1 LSNSGAPAK
10 IVSEVTLTT
19 PGTISQRK
27 LRVTGIVQGVGFRP
41 FVYRLARDHHL
52 AGWVCNTSSGV
63 EIQVEGAA
71 QALDSFVR
79 KLSADAPALAKI
91 DAILPLA
98 AEPWGR
104 EGFCILESQNLAA
117 TEAMI
122 PADVSTCGD
131 CFREIM
137 EQGDRRYHYPFT
149 NCTNCGP
156 RFTIIR
162 QVPYDRPQT
171 TMAAFA
177 MCPQCREEYANPEDR
192 RFHAEPTACPSCGP
206 WVWLEEGGCV
216 LEEEPLKAAG
226 RLLAEGKIVAVKGL
240 GGFHLAADAR
250 NEKTLLTLRGRKGR
264 VAKPFAV
271 MVRDLAEAELL
282 GELGDL
288 ERSLLLSPERPIVLV
303 RRREH
308 GPASPQ
314 VAPGNNYVGLML
326 PYTPL
331 HMLLFAYAP
340 PALVMTSGNLSEE
353 PLEFTNAGAR
363 TRLTPLADALLLHN
377 RDIEVPCDDSV
388 VRPVDAATVIPLRR
402 ARGFVPRPVRL
413 PLPTPPVLGVG
424 AEQKNTFCVAWGRT
438 ALLSQHIGDLDTA
451 ETFDYYR
458 QAIRHFAS
466 LCRQEPAVIAHDL
479 HPQYLSTRYAREQE
493 GVRLLGVQHHH
504 AHIAAC
510 LAENGRTEKCLGIA
524 LDGTG
529 YGTDGAV
536 WGGEILVADLADFT
550 RAGHLAPVRLPGG
563 DAAARDPRRM
573 AAAFL
578 KAGYGEGFTEAAKRL
593 DLNFSPFEWQVL
605 KRQLDTGLNS
615 PLTSSAGR
623 LFDAVAAALGVCRVR
638 TYEGQPA
645 VELEMVAAR
654 DEPGFYEVPPPGENG
669 NLILDT
675 PALFREVVEDYWSGT
690 GVAKIAARFH
700 NSLVRLLTSAC
711 LRVREQTGL
720 ELAALSGGVM
730 QNVLLLTNLR
740 RSLENLGF
748 QVLCHTQVPPNDG
761 GISLGQ
767 VAVAAARLLKENGE

>member
-1 LSNSGAPAK
+1 M
-10 IVSEVTLTT
+10 ITT
-19 PGTISQRK
+19 PDAISQRK
-27 LRVTGIVQGVGFRP
+27 LKVTGIVQGVGFRP

-71 QALDSFVR
+71 AAVDSFVR
-79 KLSADAPALAKI
+79 KLSADAPSLARI
-91 DAILPLA
+91 DAILQLD
-98 AEPWGR
+98 AEPWSR
-104 EGFCILESQNLAA
+104 EGFRILVSKNLAA
-117 TEAMI
+117 TEALI
-122 PADVSTCGD
+122 PADVSTCPD
-131 CFREIM
+131 CFREIADP
-137 EQGDRRYHYPFT
+137 GDRRYQYPFT

-177 MCPQCREEYANPEDR
+177 MCPECRAEYENPEDR
-192 RFHAEPTACPSCGP
+192 RFHAEPTACPRCGP
-206 WVWLEEGGCV
+206 WVWLEERGTV
-216 LEEEPLKAAG
+216 ITEEPLKAAG
-226 RLLAEGKIVAVKGL
+226 RLLQEGKIVAVKGL

-250 NEKTLLTLRGRKGR
+250 NKQALLTLRSRKGR

-271 MVRDLAEAELL
+271 MVRDLAEAELV

-303 RRREH
+303 KRRVN
-308 GPASPQ
+308 GPVSPQ
-314 VAPGNNYVGLML
+314 VAPGNNYLGLML

-331 HMLLFAYAP
+331 HLLLFEHAP

-353 PLEFTNAGAR
+353 PLEFTDTGAR
-363 TRLTPLADALLLHN
+363 TRLAALADALLLHN
-377 RDIEVPCDDSV
+377 RAIQVPCDDSV
-388 VRPVDAATVIPLRR
+388 VRPVDAATVIPVRR
-402 ARGFVPRPVRL
+402 ARGLVPRPVRL

-424 AEQKNTFCVAWGRT
+424 AEQKNTFCVAWERT

-458 QAIRHFAS
+458 QAIRHFEG

-493 GVRLLGVQHHH
+493 GVRLIGVQHHH

-529 YGTDGAV
+529 YGTDGTV

-563 DAAARDPRRM
+563 DAAAWDPRRM

-578 KAGYGEGFTEAAKRL
+578 KAAYGEDFEEAAKRL
-593 DLNFSPFEWQVL
+593 ALNFNHFEWQVL
-605 KRQLDTGLNS
+605 RRQLDTGLNS

-623 LFDAVAAALGVCRVR
+623 LFDAAAAALGVCRVR

-645 VELEMVAAR
+645 VELEMVA
-654 DEPGFYEVPPPGENG
+654 DPGEEGFYESAPPQEDES
-669 NLILDT
+669 LILDT
-675 PALFREVVEDYWSGT
+675 PGLFRAVAEDFWSGA
-690 GVAKIAARFH
+690 GVDKIAARFH
-700 NSLVRLLTSAC
+700 NSLVQMIAAAC
-711 LRVREQTGL
+711 LRVRQQTGL
-720 ELAALSGGVM
+720 ELAALAGGVF
-730 QNVLLLTNLR
+730 QNALLFTKLR
-740 RSLENLGF
+740 RRLEELGF
-748 QVLCHTQVPPNDG
+748 EVLFHTQTPPNDG
-761 GISLGQ
+761 SISLGQ
-767 VAVAAARLLKENGE
+767 VAVTAARLQKENGE